1 MSSRVTW
8 ESESQTATVT
18 CRLAGEAQLANCD
31 QDLRRGHMAK
41 CIAACNADER
51 GPHACNADERGLHAC
66 MLAYACMWMLT
77 CGVRRPA
84 DLQMPIWAIAGDA
97 WPL

>member
-51 GPHACNADERGLHAC
+51 GLHAC

-84 DLQMPIWAIAGDA
+84 DLQMPIWAISGDA